1 MKRQPITVSNEE
13 ALAPFDPLI
22 NPKPPVLAVVEAP
35 TPAPVVESV
44 TAKTVAEKGL
54 ESYLNAWNETAAK
67 YEHMAFNDETKAL
80 VEAIQELESFKNAGS
95 KRPSILKNKAQAFQR
110 FAQLGMLL
118 MLQAEADPNIEKTFA
133 DLFQKSK
140 PAKDR

>member
-13 ALAPFDPLI
+13 ALAPFDPLV

-35 TPAPVVESV
+35 TPEPVVAPD
-44 TAKTVAEKGL
+44 TAKTVAQKGI
-54 ESYLNAWNETAAK
+54 ESYLNTWNEGAAK
-67 YEHMAFNDETKAL
+67 YEHMAFNEETKAL
-80 VEAIQELESFKNAGS
+80 VEAVQELEAFKNAGS

-118 MLQAEADPNIEKTFA
+118 MLQAETDPNLEKTFA

>member
-35 TPAPVVESV
+35 TPEPVIEPV
-44 TAKTVAEKGL
+44 TAKTVAQKGL
-54 ESYLNAWNETAAK
+54 ESYLNTWNEAAAK
-67 YEHMAFNDETKAL
+67 YEHMAFNEETKAL
-80 VEAIQELESFKNAGS
+80 VDAIQELESFKNAGS
-95 KRPSILKNKAQAFQR
+95 KRPSMMKNKAQAFQR
-110 FAQLGMLL
+110 FAQMGMLL
-118 MLQAEADPNIEKTFA
+118 MLQAETDPTIEKTFA

>member
-35 TPAPVVESV
+35 TPEPVAAPD
-44 TAKTVAEKGL
+44 TAKTVAQKGL
-54 ESYLNAWNETAAK
+54 ESYLNTWNEGAAK
-67 YEHMAFNDETKAL
+67 YEHMAFNEETKAL

-118 MLQAEADPNIEKTFA
+118 MLQAETDPNVEKTFA

>member
-13 ALAPFDPLI
+13 ALATFDPLN
-22 NPKPPVLAVVEAP
+22 NPKPALAVVEAP
-35 TPAPVVESV
+35 TTEPVAEPV
-44 TAKTVAEKGL
+44 TSKTVAQKGL
-54 ESYLNAWNETAAK
+54 ESYLNTWNEAAAK

-80 VEAIQELESFKNAGS
+80 VEAIQELEAFKNTGS
-95 KRPSILKNKAQAFQR
+95 KRPSMLKNKAQAFQR
-110 FAQLGMLL
+110 FAQMGMLL
-118 MLQAEADPNIEKTFA
+118 MLQAETDPNIEKTFA

>member
-13 ALAPFDPLI
+13 ALAPFDPLV

-35 TPAPVVESV
+35 TPEPVSAPD
-44 TAKTVAEKGL
+44 TAKTVAQKGL
-54 ESYLNAWNETAAK
+54 ESYLNTWNEGAAK
-67 YEHMAFNDETKAL
+67 YEHMAFNEETKAL
-80 VEAIQELESFKNAGS
+80 VEAVQELEAFKNSGS

-118 MLQAEADPNIEKTFA
+118 MLQAETDPNLEKTFN
-133 DLFQKSK
+133 DLFLKSK